1 MNFLQCYSLWRTLFE
16 LNHREC
22 RVDFQIDTSTPDWHL
37 KCQRQDCL
45 HSFRTQWSNTNVSGE
60 TDNLSVIQDDLSII
74 QDIRK
79 LLFEKSAHG
88 RNFSTHWQPP
98 GLWPRRIERVFDI
111 PIAEMDEPIW
121 QTKLPP
127 QLSDWCILARCTN
140 YQFSTIMW
148 EKLRRPT
155 THSRTSQVAHRIVCS
170 PMLMIGWTNHF
181 LWPVSECRTFWGAK
195 LRRSTH
201 WQKISVNLSPISSFM
216 RTWYPQKIRH
226 LGTKCCTKCT

>member
-1 MNFLQCYSLWRTLFE
+1 MPAPRLFCIRFEHNDQIQTFLGRRTICLSSRMTCLSSRIPE
-16 LNHREC
+16 
-22 RVDFQIDTSTPDWHL
+22 DT
-37 KCQRQDCL
+37 
-45 HSFRTQWSNTNVSGE
+45 
-60 TDNLSVIQDDLSII
+60 
-74 QDIRK
+74 
-79 LLFEKSAHG
+79 AHG
-88 RNFSTHWQPP
+88 RKFFRPLATARLMAQAHWE
-98 GLWPRRIERVFDI
+98 GFDI

-226 LGTKCCTKCT
+226 LGTKCCTECT

>member
-1 MNFLQCYSLWRTLFE
+1 MPAPRLFCIRFEHNDQIQTFPGRRTICLSSRMTCLSSRIPE
-16 LNHREC
+16 
-22 RVDFQIDTSTPDWHL
+22 DT
-37 KCQRQDCL
+37 
-45 HSFRTQWSNTNVSGE
+45 
-60 TDNLSVIQDDLSII
+60 
-74 QDIRK
+74 
-79 LLFEKSAHG
+79 AHG
-88 RNFSTHWQPP
+88 RKFFRPLATARLMAQAHWE
-98 GLWPRRIERVFDI
+98 GFDI

-226 LGTKCCTKCT
+226 LGTKCCTECT